1 MHYAAFCLPSCRRRA
16 ELNGVQKDLLTNV
29 KFTGRQQYK
38 TFWFCDPKHE
48 RFNLELRSATEDGKK
63 INTKDTSEI
72 SDIEMLL
79 LLKGRR
85 CEIKHEVLVVI
96 SACSSISRTIEG
108 RWAKYR
114 IRRAV

>member
-1 MHYAAFCLPSCRRRA
+1 MHSAAFCFPTCRRRA
-16 ELNGVQKDLLTNV
+16 ELDGVQKDLLTNV

-48 RFNLELRSATEDGKK
+48 RFNLELRSTTEDGKK
-63 INTKDTSEI
+63 INTKDTSEL
-72 SDIEMLL
+72 SDIEMLS

-85 CEIKHEVLVVI
+85 CEITHAVLVMI
-96 SACSSISRTIEG
+96 SACSSISRTIEV
-108 RWAKYR
+108 RRAIYR